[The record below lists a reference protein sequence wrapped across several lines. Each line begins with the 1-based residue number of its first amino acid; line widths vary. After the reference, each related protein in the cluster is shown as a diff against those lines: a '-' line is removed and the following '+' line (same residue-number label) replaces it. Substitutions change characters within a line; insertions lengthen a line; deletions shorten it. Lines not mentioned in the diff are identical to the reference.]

1 MLDNSSHKIISI
13 PTRMKIRQVIPILI
27 LISVPLLL
35 SAQNDSIIERLTH
48 FKKLVEELAITDKI
62 DSLQETNLT
71 THINSLIEYESRLMS
86 LGQSATA
93 EEMRDTQ
100 TKEAELISGLQLL
113 KNKVIGVPV
122 ILFKD
127 TLFHIYTGT
136 GTLGANERAANIM
149 RRINNIYDD
158 FTTND
163 SLIVLH
169 TERSADIVFQDLI
182 LMSVTAEDAAWEL
195 SSKEAVALEYANT
208 ITTTILDE
216 KEKDNITLFL
226 IRVGLVILVITGI
239 YLLIWGI
246 NKGHRR
252 MTRFITRN
260 KDKWLKNLA
269 YKDYTFLSAEQELR
283 LVFVL
288 FNLLKWFMILM
299 SLYLVLPLVFSIF
312 PFTRGWANILFKL
325 VWSPFKGIFIGI
337 WDYIP
342 NLFTI
347 LVIYFVMKY
356 FIRFVKYIFSEIE
369 SEKLKISGFH
379 IDWAQ
384 PTYSIVRFL
393 LYAFMFILI
402 FPYLPGS
409 DSEIF
414 RGVSVFLGILF
425 SLGSS
430 TAISNMI
437 AGLVITYM
445 RPFKIGDRI
454 KIGDMTGDVMEKTLL
469 VTRLRTVKNEE
480 ITIPNASVLSGN
492 TVNYS
497 VHAREEGLIIHT
509 TVTIGYDVPW
519 KLMHEA
525 LLESAARTTE
535 VLKNPEPFVLQT
547 ALDDF
552 YVSYQLNAF
561 THEALRQ
568 AFVYSDLHKHIQDVC
583 NERGIEILS
592 PHYRAQ
598 RDGNMTT
605 IPANYLKTDYEA
617 PSFRVENKS
626 KK

>member
-1 MLDNSSHKIISI
+1 
-13 PTRMKIRQVIPILI
+13 MKKRQILPF
-27 LISVPLLL
+27 LALLFAPLL
-35 SAQNDSIIERLTH
+35 STAQNDSIYERLIH
-48 FKKLVEELAITDKI
+48 FRKLVENAGFTDEA
-62 DSLQETNLT
+62 DSLQKTDLI
-71 THINSLIEYESRLMS
+71 THINTLIEYESSLMTLS
-86 LGQSATA
+86 QTATA
-93 EEMRDTQ
+93 EEMRDTE
-100 TKEAELISGLQLL
+100 TKEAELISGLQSL
-113 KNKVIGVPV
+113 KKKAVGVPV

-136 GTLGANERAANIM
+136 GNLTADERAANIT

-158 FTTND
+158 FTLKD
-163 SLIVLH
+163 SLIVLN
-169 TERSADIVFQDLI
+169 TERSADIVFHDII
-182 LMSVTAEDAAWEL
+182 LMSVTNEDAAWEF
-195 SSKEAVALEYANT
+195 SSKENVAQEYVKI
-208 ITTTILDE
+208 ITASIVDE

-226 IRVGLVILVITGI
+226 IRVGLVILVIAGI

-299 SLYLVLPLVFSIF
+299 SLYLVLPLIFSIF

-347 LVIYFVMKY
+347 LVIYLVMKY

-384 PTYSIVRFL
+384 PTYSIIRFL

-469 VTRLRTVKNEE
+469 VTRLKTVKNEE

-519 KLMHEA
+519 KHMHEA
-525 LLESAARTTE
+525 LIEAAARTAA
-535 VLKNPEPFVLQT
+535 VLKTPEPFVLQT

-561 THEALRQ
+561 TREAQRQ

-605 IPANYLKTDYEA
+605 IPADYLKPDYDA
-617 PSFRVENKS
+617 PSFRVENRTQNDAKHDI
-626 KK
+626 